1 MDLENPSLALNTKEN
16 IPDTML
22 QNPSDS
28 AGGESAELSE
38 TFLQLLNIISAVHC
52 RVFTIYVP
60 RFFEKK
66 EDVKQI

>member
-28 AGGESAELSE
+28 AGGESAESE
-38 TFLQLLNIISAVHC
+38 TFLQLLNIISALQS
-52 RVFTIYVP
+52 IYYLP